1 MTDKPPTTTYRCAV
15 IGNPIAHS
23 RSPDIHAAFAQA
35 RGINLQYDRILAE
48 AGNFAA
54 IVTQFFADGGRGLNI
69 TLPYKETAYRLCE
82 QTSADA
88 RLAEAVNTLWQEN
101 GKLCGDNTDGRGL
114 RHALEHE
121 HAYPLAGKHILI
133 LGAGGAA
140 RGVIAPLC
148 AARPASL
155 HIANRTA
162 AKAAAIIAAQ
172 QPHTTVPLTAG
183 SRLRPHHQRHLD
195 RPNRPTARP
204 ACQPRPL
211 QQPRLRHAIWQKHAI
226 PRLGG
231 STTNHRARRL
241 QHARRPSPP
250 LLPTMVPAMNTDL
263 LKNYRDPVLELQPF
277 AHPGAIHEN
286 HDGSIT
292 LTPGFPAASEEARWR
307 SGLQALGIDTAKLRF
322 DYTIE
327 SQNVQSGLKPY
338 PGVKNIIAVASGKG
352 GVGKSTLSVNLA
364 IALSQLGAATGLLD
378 ADIYGPSQAR
388 MLGGATR
395 PESTDAG
402 KTLTTSSSTCRPAPA
417 TPSSPS
423 PNKSRWQARSSSP
436 PRRTSP
442 CWTRKKPK
450 PCSTKSPCRCW
461 DSSKT

>member
-54 IVTQFFADGGRGLNI
+54 IVAQFFADGGRGLNI

-88 RLAEAVNTLWQEN
+88 RLAEA

-183 SRLRPHHQRHLD
+183 SLEDL
-195 RPNRPTARP
+195 AAAP
-204 ACQPRPL
+204 AYDLIINATSTGLTDQPLALPANL
-211 QQPRLRHAIWQKHAI
+211 AH
-226 PRLGG
+226 
-231 STTNHRARRL
+231 SNSRAYDM
-241 QHARRPSPP
+241 Q
-250 LLPTMVPAMNTDL
+250 
-263 LKNYRDPVLELQPF
+263 Y
-277 AHPGAIHEN
+277 
-286 HDGSIT
+286 
-292 LTPGFPAASEEARWR
+292 
-307 SGLQALGIDTAKLRF
+307 
-322 DYTIE
+322 
-327 SQNVQSGLKPY
+327 
-338 PGVKNIIAVASGKG
+338 
-352 GVGKSTLSVNLA
+352 GKSTPFLA
-364 IALSQLGAATGLLD
+364 WAAAQQITAHDGYSMLV
-378 ADIYGPSQAR
+378 AQAR
-388 MLGGATR
+388 LSFQQWF
-395 PESTDAG
+395 P
-402 KTLTTSSSTCRPAPA
+402 L
-417 TPSSPS
+417 
-423 PNKSRWQARSSSP
+423 
-436 PRRTSP
+436 
-442 CWTRKKPK
+442 
-450 PCSTKSPCRCW
+450 
-461 DSSKT
+461 